1 MLSCRIPTAWPR
13 SPTGRAPRGHRKP
26 KSRRRSRWPTC
37 SAERLPSSPR
47 STRSASRSGRH
58 RESAMPAPGLTR
70 EIERY
75 MARTPKSQALQ
86 REAEQYLP
94 GGSSRGTA
102 YFGPYPFFAEGGE
115 GHYVYDADGNRYV
128 DFMLNATSLILGH
141 AHPELVEGIAAQAA
155 KGTAFSTPT
164 VSQVRLAALLCD
176 RIPSL
181 DTIRFT
187 NSGTEGT
194 LMAIRA
200 ARAFTGR
207 PKIAKF
213 EGGYHGAHEYVA
225 VSVQTPAAKLAPAGP
240 TAIPEYPGQPPS
252 VARDVVVLPYN
263 DLAASERLLRAHA
276 GELACLIMEP
286 VMSSF
291 GYVPGELEFL
301 RGIRTL
307 TEELGIVLIFDE
319 VQSLRVAPGG
329 AQELLGVIPDL
340 TCLGKIIGGG
350 MPVGAFGGRRD
361 IMAQYDPTAPG
372 GARIGHAGTFNANPM
387 TLVAGEA
394 VMLALTPAVYRQM
407 NELGQSLRTR
417 LAEGLADTGVPTQ
430 VTGVGSLFGLHFTD
444 RPIRNWRD
452 VVSGDAEMTRAVY
465 TGLLNEGILLQTKC
479 AGSLGAMS
487 TAKEVATLVDAV
499 RAVVLRVK

>member
-1 MLSCRIPTAWPR
+1 MKAGAL
-13 SPTGRAPRGHRKP
+13 
-26 KSRRRSRWPTC
+26 
-37 SAERLPSSPR
+37 E
-47 STRSASRSGRH
+47 
-58 RESAMPAPGLTR
+58 R
-70 EIERY
+70 EIQQYE
-75 MARTPKSQALQ
+75 ARTPKSRALQ
-86 REAEQYLP
+86 AEAAEVLP

-102 YFGPYPFFAEGGE
+102 YFAPYPFFAEGGQ
-115 GHYVYDADGNRYV
+115 GHHVYDADGNRYL

-164 VSQVRLAALLCD
+164 VSQVRLARLLCD
-176 RIPSL
+176 RIPSM
-181 DTIRFT
+181 DAVRFT

-225 VSVQTPAAKLAPAGP
+225 VSVQTPAAKLDPAGP

-301 RGIRTL
+301 RGIRKL

-329 AQELLGVIPDL
+329 AQELFSVTPDL

-350 MPVGAFGGRRD
+350 LPVGGFGGRRD
-361 IMAQYDPTAPG
+361 IMAQFDPTGPG
-372 GARIGHAGTFNANPM
+372 PRIAHAGTFNANPM
-387 TLVAGEA
+387 TMVAGEI
-394 VMLALTPAVYRQM
+394 VMRTLTPAIYRRLAD
-407 NELGQSLRTR
+407 LGESLRGKLRVT
-417 LAEGLADTGVPTQ
+417 LADLGVPAQ
-430 VTGVGSLFGLHFTD
+430 VTGVASLFGLHFTG
-444 RPIRNWRD
+444 RPVTDYRAMLT
-452 VVSGDAEMTRAVY
+452 GDAELKRAVFV
-465 TGLLNEGILLQTKC
+465 GLLNEGILLQTGL
-479 AGSLGAMS
+479 AGALGTMTGEA
-487 TAKEVATLVDAV
+487 EIDTLVDAV
-499 RAVVLRVK
+499 RRVVARLK